1 MDGPVSAKVYTPE
14 LPAHA
19 RARIEGT
26 SSIIPRA
33 RRMELVCSLC
43 GYGIVCQELPD
54 RCPMCGA
61 PAAWA
66 ELPRRSTQQFA

>member
-1 MDGPVSAKVYTPE
+1 
-14 LPAHA
+14 
-19 RARIEGT
+19 
-26 SSIIPRA
+26 
-33 RRMELVCSLC
+33 MELVCSLC